1 MIVPVTVNMLPSNG
15 RLGGE
20 SLELKLKSMTL
31 KDVLDYSMEPN
42 FTYTQRINRDINL
55 IKQDLGDL
63 TSRLY
68 LIDLDCLI
76 YIKKT
81 ISITSQ
87 ENITVDVTC
96 PFCGKNQKISMNFR
110 DSLEHC
116 IVPDE
121 ALKVKEI
128 ILGGKSLKFQIPTID
143 YYQKVLKEFLKYNED
158 PNERVSTLCAC
169 LNFFDNPREIKRLI
183 EDATLDEIVLVDS
196 LHSWISGSRKFQ
208 KYICNSCGKEADVI
222 VPNMS
227 ADMFRSI
234 KLNNELNGRKL
245 VFK

>member
-1 MIVPVTVNMLPSNG
+1 MIVPVSVNMLPSQG
-15 RLGGE
+15 RMGGE

-31 KDVLDYSMEPN
+31 QEIIDYGMEPN
-42 FTYTQRINRDINL
+42 MTFTQRINRDINL
-55 IKQDLGDL
+55 VRKDIEGLE
-63 TSRLY
+63 SRLY

-81 ISITSQ
+81 ISITTQ
-87 ENITVDVTC
+87 EDISVDVIC
-96 PFCGKNQKISMNFR
+96 PFCGKTQVVKMNLR

-128 ILGGKSLKFQIPTID
+128 ILGGKRLKFEIPTID
-143 YYQKVLKEFLKYNED
+143 YYQRVLKEFLKYNED
-158 PNERVSTLCAC
+158 PNERISTLCAC

-183 EDATLDEIVLVDS
+183 EDATLDEILIIDQ
-196 LHSWISGSRKFQ
+196 LHNWMSGSRKFQ

-234 KLNNELNGRKL
+234 QINNKPSGRKL

>member
-1 MIVPVTVNMLPSNG
+1 MIVPVTVNMLPSQG

-20 SLELKLKSMTL
+20 SLEMNLKSLTL
-31 KDVLDYSMEPN
+31 KEIIDYSMIPG
-42 FTYTQRINRDINL
+42 FTYTQRMSRDIDL
-55 IKQDLGDL
+55 IRKDLGDL

-81 ISITSQ
+81 ISITTQ
-87 ENITVDVTC
+87 ENVKVDVIC
-96 PFCGKNQKISMNFR
+96 PHCGKSQQISMNFR

-116 IVPDE
+116 MVPDE
-121 ALKVKEI
+121 ALKVKEVI
-128 ILGGKSLKFQIPTID
+128 IDGKRLKFQIPTID

-169 LNFFDNPREIKRLI
+169 LGFFDNPREIKRLI
-183 EDATLDEIVLVDS
+183 EDATLDEILLVDQ
-196 LHSWISGSRKFQ
+196 LHAWISGSRKFQ
-208 KYICNSCGKEADVI
+208 SYTCSSCRKEADVI

-234 KLNNELNGRKL
+234 QINNELSGRKL
-245 VFK
+245 ILE

>member
-1 MIVPVTVNMLPSNG
+1 MIVPVTVNMLPSQG

-20 SLELKLKSMTL
+20 ALELKLKSMTL
-31 KDVLDYSMEPN
+31 QDIIDYNMIPSATFTQRMDRDIKLVGKDVKELD
-42 FTYTQRINRDINL
+42 
-55 IKQDLGDL
+55 
-63 TSRLY
+63 RLF

-76 YIKKT
+76 FIKKT
-81 ISITSQ
+81 ISITTQ
-87 ENITVDVTC
+87 EDIRVDAIC
-96 PFCGKNQKISMNFR
+96 PFCGNSELVPLNFR

-128 ILGGKSLKFQIPTID
+128 NINGKRLKFQIPTID
-143 YYQKVLKEFLKYNED
+143 YYHKVLKEFLKYNED
-158 PNERVSTLCAC
+158 PNERISTLCAC
-169 LNFFDNPREIKRLI
+169 LNFFDNPRMIKRTI
-183 EDATLDEIVLVDS
+183 EDATLDEIVVIDQ
-196 LHSWISGSRKFQ
+196 LHEWISGSRKFH
-208 KYICNSCGKEADVI
+208 KYTCKKCGKEADII

-234 KLNNELNGRKL
+234 KINNGLSGHRI